1 MDQLHSDYHLIWFS
15 QPKEAQ
21 NYDNQLG
28 GGDSRPP
35 SHPTESSQSKPSRS
49 NSPTPRGL
57 PNIISRDNQHTIRN
71 TQQSTGRGGGWAK
84 HQHQQQAM
92 ATAAIGSEG
101 CGNIEAT
108 GSDCQQSLF
117 AKRREPDI

>member
-21 NYDNQLG
+21 NYNNQLG

-35 SHPTESSQSKPSRS
+35 FHPTESSQSKPSRS

-57 PNIISRDNQHTIRN
+57 PNIISRDTIIRSEIHNNQLGEEVVGQNIN
-71 TQQSTGRGGGWAK
+71 NMLW
-84 HQHQQQAM
+84 QQQRSAVK
-92 ATAAIGSEG
+92 AVTI
-101 CGNIEAT
+101 
-108 GSDCQQSLF
+108 
-117 AKRREPDI
+117 